1 MCVSVSLWHVTHLP
15 VLRCVVY
22 SIIKSTGRA
31 ACRVK
36 VPAASTVAELCTRL
50 CTRFKLDASDAAQAH
65 VALTEGTVVSFLAL
79 PLHHFKLIL
88 RVVVVDRWSSTVT
101 TGIAE

>member
-1 MCVSVSLWHVTHLP
+1 MLC
-15 VLRCVVY
+15 CVVY

-65 VALTEGTVVSFLAL
+65 VAVTEGAVDLAL
-79 PLHHFKLIL
+79 PPPHDVKLIL
-88 RVVVVDRWSSTVT
+88 RVVVVDRWSSTVAT
-101 TGIAE
+101 SIAE

>member
-1 MCVSVSLWHVTHLP
+1 MSVLSLWHVTHLP

-65 VALTEGTVVSFLAL
+65 VAVTEGA
-79 PLHHFKLIL
+79 
-88 RVVVVDRWSSTVT
+88 VDCGAAPAPFQANPANCGCRQV
-101 TGIAE
+101 EQHCRHKHC